1 MDKLIS
7 VIIPVHNSADTID
20 RCVESVVNQ
29 TYSNLEIILVE
40 NGSQDNT
47 LELCNKWAEKD
58 GRVKVLV
65 SEKGVSKARNLGL
78 DVAKGEYFAFVDSD
92 DYIDVTTYEK
102 CLNSIIAEE
111 ADMVFFLTNSECQG
125 VVKPVL
131 EKNLYDLVYNK
142 NIKYYFCIEN
152 DYVRSVTWRTLFLAS
167 KFKDI
172 RYVEGICCGEDAVYM
187 LQCLDISEK
196 RTILDEHLSY
206 NVNTYNLHHNF
217 INRYIGRDNFWT
229 SRQAEIENSEKY
241 IIKYCSKEILDAV
254 KFHYLVQYLNAIIVT
269 DKNYKKAIKK
279 FLENPFWKDAHNM
292 KNYKAYC
299 KHLICNAGK
308 ASKIQAYLIAHKMYG
323 MYSLAM
329 KIYERNF

>member
-47 LELCNKWAEKD
+47 LELCNKWADKD
-58 GRVKVLV
+58 SRVKVLV

-78 DVAKGEYFAFVDSD
+78 DMMKGEYFAFVDSD

-111 ADMVFFLTNSECQG
+111 ADIVFFLTNSECQG
-125 VVKPVL
+125 VVTPVI
-131 EKNLYDLVYNK
+131 EKNIEDYVFNK
-142 NIKYYFCIEN
+142 NVKYFFCSGSE
-152 DYVRSVTWRTLFLAS
+152 YVRSGTIRALFSAN
-167 KFKDI
+167 KFKSI
-172 RYVEGICCGEDAVYM
+172 RYVENICCGEDLVYN
-187 LQCLDISEK
+187 LQCIDLSE
-196 RTILDEHLSY
+196 RRAIINEYLYY
-206 NVNTYNLHHNF
+206 NVNSFNIPHNF
-217 INRYIGRDNFWT
+217 VRRYVGRDNFWT

-308 ASKIQAYLIAHKMYG
+308 ASKIQAFLLAHKMYG

>member
-20 RCVESVVNQ
+20 RCVESVANQ
-29 TYSNLEIILVE
+29 THSNLEIILVE

-58 GRVKVLV
+58 SRVKVFV

-78 DVAKGEYFAFVDSD
+78 DMATGEYFAFVDSD

-102 CLNSIIAEE
+102 CLDSIIAEE

-125 VVKPVL
+125 VVTPVI
-131 EKNLYDLVYNK
+131 EKNIEDLVFNK
-142 NIKYYFCIEN
+142 NVKYFFCNGSE
-152 DYVRSVTWRTLFLAS
+152 YVRSGTIRALFSAN
-167 KFKDI
+167 KFKGI
-172 RYVEGICCGEDAVYM
+172 RYVENICCGEDLVYN
-187 LQCLDISEK
+187 LQCLDVSE
-196 RTILDEHLSY
+196 RRAIINEHLYY
-206 NVNTYNLHHNF
+206 NVNSFDIPHNF
-217 INRYIGRDNFWT
+217 VRRYVGRDNFWT

-279 FLENPFWKDAHNM
+279 FLENLFWKDAHNM

-308 ASKIQAYLIAHKMYG
+308 ASKIQAFLLAHKMYG

-329 KIYERNF
+329 KIYERKF